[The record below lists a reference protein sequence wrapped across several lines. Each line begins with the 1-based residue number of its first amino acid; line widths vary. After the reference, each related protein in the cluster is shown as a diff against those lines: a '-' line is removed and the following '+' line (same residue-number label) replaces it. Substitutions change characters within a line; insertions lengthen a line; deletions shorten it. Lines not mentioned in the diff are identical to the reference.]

1 MHLFGLLRLSS
12 VVSLFKKSIHFLEI
26 PEDDEPFGDKPKAEN
41 SEIHI
46 SFEKQAVT
54 QEGAKARRGRQYLK
68 QIRAGPQGPR
78 LMADEGV
85 KGVMMVDSPPHQPQK
100 KE

>member
-1 MHLFGLLRLSS
+1 MTL
-12 VVSLFKKSIHFLEI
+12 
-26 PEDDEPFGDKPKAEN
+26 
-41 SEIHI
+41 
-46 SFEKQAVT
+46 
-54 QEGAKARRGRQYLK
+54 EGAKARRGRQYLK

-100 KE
+100 KKKKEIKKQLQLLRYRYEPGHRGRVQWLMKGGKE